1 MLKKIAIKD
10 DTKRTI
16 WNTINILDVSK
27 KMRCWVEATFVKR
40 NRQQKGNQ
48 KRNQNRNQ
56 YQRTVQ
62 SESLKLP
69 PKSNCGEEKSI
80 SGYPRIS
87 ISPATLNKVRH
98 ATATATATTKAKAKA
113 KAMSSL
119 VNINGCSSLWQNGG
133 VAGGGKK
140 RIEIKI
146 NKHKGHTWYA
156 DKKTRHGKA
165 RQACCLSGG
174 AVGVVHCHWA
184 NNDNDNSNYNAS
196 PATCAI

>member
-1 MLKKIAIKD
+1 M
-10 DTKRTI
+10 
-16 WNTINILDVSK
+16 
-27 KMRCWVEATFVKR
+27 KR

-48 KRNQNRNQ
+48 KRNQSRNQ

-98 ATATATATTKAKAKA
+98 ATATA

-140 RIEIKI
+140 GIEIKI
-146 NKHKGHTWYA
+146 NKHKGHT
-156 DKKTRHGKA
+156 
-165 RQACCLSGG
+165 
-174 AVGVVHCHWA
+174 
-184 NNDNDNSNYNAS
+184 
-196 PATCAI
+196 